1 MDTRLTIINN
11 EERSGRSY
19 TFDFNTEDIKWQ
31 VKRMIFDR
39 YKNNLDLGTIIH
51 NIKSDKSLY
60 NSLEYKILGVDHA
73 VDIIAIMIDKDNNKI
88 KIPIIDRKYAPLG
101 FALPG
106 GFVEGNDT
114 LIETA
119 KKEFSEEL
127 KFNIDSEPTYIT
139 KFFEGK
145 DENGILYD
153 HRGEVT
159 TQGFVFEIPFDS
171 TLEAGD
177 DAAKFK
183 YLEFDINDGLDKILN
198 QINKESFAM
207 SRHKEMLIESIENL
221 ELFKSDL
228 TISR

>member
-1 MDTRLTIINN
+1 MNKILTIIN
-11 EERSGRSY
+11 EKERTGRSY
-19 TFDFNTEDIKWQ
+19 TFEFKTEEIKQQVQHLIFESKISGLDI
-31 VKRMIFDR
+31 
-39 YKNNLDLGTIIH
+39 GTIIH
-51 NIKSDKSLY
+51 NIKQDKSLY
-60 NSLEYKILGVDHA
+60 NTLDYKIIGVDHA

-207 SRHKEMLIESIENL
+207 SRHKEILIESIENL
-221 ELFKSDL
+221 DELKIQSL
-228 TISR
+228 ER